1 MPSINVS
8 GINLQDNKTGKHD
21 PKSMLTSL
29 GIPADVISKGP
40 ESVKAYAEE
49 NGITLPKPP
58 EHPDKN
64 KPLFSAKKHPTGN
77 MANPPN
83 MEDMASKLTALG
95 IPSDTISQGPQS
107 VKEYAEK
114 NNITLPSPPAKP
126 SGSGNI
132 DFTS

>member
-1 MPSINVS
+1 MSSINVS
-8 GINLQDNKTGKHD
+8 GINLQDNKIEKHD
-21 PKSMLTSL
+21 PKSMLTSV

-40 ESVKAYAEE
+40 ESVKAYAEQ

-64 KPLFSAKKHPTGN
+64 KPLFSAKKHQAGN
-77 MANPPN
+77 VGTPPN
-83 MEDMASKLTALG
+83 MEDMVSKLTALG
-95 IPSDTISQGPQS
+95 IPSDTISQGPQA

-114 NNITLPSPPAKP
+114 NNITLPSPPTKL

-132 DFTS
+132 DFNS